1 VTDWPDLGVMLFTY
15 KRLSTA
21 ERTLRALCER
31 AHYSGRLR
39 LHIADDG
46 SPEVAPDLSQ
56 AEALRQIAGGYEQV
70 YAATAANS
78 GQHGYGASY
87 NLATQIMHVDCAVLL
102 PLEDDWE
109 LTAPLDLDPLV
120 ETLLDPAHGIEC
132 IRMGYIGYTQELRGT
147 LVPTPAGHMLR
158 FDPASPEPHVLA
170 GHPRLETREFERR
183 VGPWPELRPA
193 GETEFIVCH
202 RPQARTGVAWPLD
215 VLRPSE
221 HRFAHIGAEG
231 LGEHM
236 PEGATA

>member
-1 VTDWPDLGVMLFTY
+1 MDWPDIGVMLFTY
-15 KRLSTA
+15 RRFSTA
-21 ERTLRALCER
+21 ERTLGSVLGNLL
-31 AHYSGRLR
+31 YSGSLR
-39 LHIADDG
+39 VHIADDG
-46 SPEVAPDLSQ
+46 SPPLSSGGDH
-56 AEALRQIAGGYEQV
+56 AETLRQIAGGFPNV
-70 YAATAANS
+70 ISATSSNS

-87 NLATQIMHVDCAVLL
+87 NLATQVMHLDCSILL

-221 HRFAHIGAEG
+221 HRCAHIGAEA